1 VWFEGFFLDAKLC
14 DDDDDAHD
22 TLTQKARLGS
32 KSKNYSSLG
41 GGKRLSPQGGG
52 GWPLNSRKM
61 KQQKYPWQPKRDG
74 NIISGLGSL

>member
-1 VWFEGFFLDAKLC
+1 LKVSFWMQNYVMMMLLLTVWRFLDAKLC

-32 KSKNYSSLG
+32 NSKNYSSLG

-61 KQQKYPWQPKRDG
+61 KQQKYP
-74 NIISGLGSL
+74 